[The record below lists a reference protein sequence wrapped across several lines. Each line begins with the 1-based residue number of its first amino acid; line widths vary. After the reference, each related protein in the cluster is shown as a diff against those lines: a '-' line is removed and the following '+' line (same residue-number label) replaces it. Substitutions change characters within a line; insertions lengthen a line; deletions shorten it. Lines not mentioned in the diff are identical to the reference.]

1 MSILNTS
8 TTTTATAT
16 ATATATTTILLLYY
30 YYTTTILLLYYY
42 YTTTTTTTTTTMNIY
57 FSNHVQ
63 DERVIYNKKPGQIYY
78 NILRFLH
85 KNDININIERRK
97 HILAVEI

>member
-8 TTTTATAT
+8 TTTTAT

-30 YYTTTILLLYYY
+30 YYTTTIQLLYYY
-42 YTTTTTTTTTTMNIY
+42 YTTTTTTTTMNIY

-63 DERVIYNKKPGQIYY
+63 DEPVIYNKKPGQIYY